1 MPTRPQ
7 SPYQHRY
14 GQIPML
20 YDDPFGRPRFPS
32 TVRHAGERVLYVSS
46 CVDLR
51 RKCTEPLAKIHIC
64 RFDATLCT
72 VLDTTRFAKPAPPL
86 TTSSMYGWLH
96 ATCHYWENVTY
107 FQKKKLFRVYGVR
120 FIITNILTSF
130 VFCSDHELLL
140 GHRPRGTPPP
150 WHIDHRSRKSWRR
163 S

>member
-1 MPTRPQ
+1 MDKKDNRKVSKVSSSCFQGGVDNNQTDLITMPKRPQ

-72 VLDTTRFAKPAPPL
+72 ILDTTRFAKPAPPL

-107 FQKKKLFRVYGVR
+107 FQKKKLSVC
-120 FIITNILTSF
+120 TASA
-130 VFCSDHELLL
+130 S
-140 GHRPRGTPPP
+140 
-150 WHIDHRSRKSWRR
+150 S
-163 S
+163 